1 MTGQFTFDPERAGTS
16 TTVERSA
23 LDRRREKLQ
32 ANKTAARAAI
42 DAIADLDARLDHN
55 SSQTREYEA
64 ALQAAVDQVA
74 ALKKAIKAAGK
85 QQVQLDSA
93 RKDAQRAAAQAQQ
106 RAAAAEAKY
115 DRAVLAEIVRREKDH
130 DLSLHSPTAS
140 AGTAASDAPFGATST
155 IAGEGDRPTLDT
167 ARTTAARIT
176 ADRAQAGTHLTSDA
190 GPGSRASSN
199 TPPTGNL

>member
-1 MTGQFTFDPERAGTS
+1 MTGELALDPERAGTA

-42 DAIADLDARLDHN
+42 DAVADLDARLDRN

-64 ALQAAVDQVA
+64 ALQAAVDRVA

-155 IAGEGDRPTLDT
+155 IAGDT
-167 ARTTAARIT
+167 ARATAARTT

-190 GPGSRASSN
+190 EPGSSASSN
-199 TPPTGNL
+199 TPPTGSL